1 MSEAT
6 ANGKDLE
13 GRINRL
19 EADIVAMNQ
28 RMQNDWALFQN
39 LFGVRLVPQPNGT
52 IALMIVNPK
61 KDQGRPGMLAEM
73 FFKLNKLWSQY
84 GESGVVL
91 PDLQNP
97 LGTGQ
102 NG

>member
-1 MSEAT
+1 MSDET
-6 ANGKDLE
+6 SNGKDFE

-19 EADIVAMNQ
+19 EAEIELLKQ
-28 RMQNDWALFQN
+28 RLVNDWALFQN

-52 IALMIVNPK
+52 IALMIVSPK
-61 KDQGRPGMLAEM
+61 KTEGRPGMLAEM
-73 FFKLNKLWSQY
+73 YFRLNKLWSQY

-97 LGTGQ
+97 IRT
-102 NG
+102 N

>member
-1 MSEAT
+1 MSDET

-13 GRINRL
+13 GKIERL
-19 EADIVAMNQ
+19 EAEVESMKQ
-28 RMQNDWALFQN
+28 RMVNDWALFQN
-39 LFGVRLVPQPNGT
+39 LFGVRLVSQPNGT

-61 KDQGRPGMLAEM
+61 KDHGRPGMLAEM
-73 FFKLNKLWSQY
+73 YFKVDKLWNQY

-97 LGTGQ
+97 IKM
-102 NG
+102 N